1 MLKSGV
7 SIEQLKR
14 TKEFANQK
22 QLLNRMSYS
31 SSNVRPKKIKFEHNK
46 FTHGLEFNLD
56 RYVGLRYQT
65 QNEET
70 KKRRAKKKVKKRR
83 KSQKLIESN
92 DDEADVEQVP
102 ELTQQ

>member
-1 MLKSGV
+1 MLEKASKDLSTAKSLRQKNIPLRPTSCISKSSRVDINERSVKKMLKSGV

-56 RYVGLRYQT
+56 RYVGLRY
-65 QNEET
+65 
-70 KKRRAKKKVKKRR
+70 
-83 KSQKLIESN
+83 
-92 DDEADVEQVP
+92 
-102 ELTQQ
+102 